1 MADEKAEKKDEREY
15 IVPLRKGCDKTPYYR
30 RTKRAIRVLKL
41 FIIRHMKIYDKD
53 MNKVKVELAEMPAE
67 IKFRMEKEK
76 KRFIEKPKEEKA
88 EDKAKEEKK
97 EEVKED
103 IGEKDKV
110 EDKAKEEEKKEV
122 EKEKDKSVEA
132 AEKIREL
139 EQKKERKHEAKW
151 PKGLKHSV
159 RTASQNS
166 DKN

>member
-1 MADEKAEKKDEREY
+1 M
-15 IVPLRKGCDKTPYYR
+15 
-30 RTKRAIRVLKL
+30 
-41 FIIRHMKIYDKD
+41 FIIRNMKIYDKD
-53 MNKVKVELAEMPAE
+53 MNKVKIDRYLNEEIGFRNEHPPAKIKVRARREGDIVKVELAEMPAE

-76 KRFIEKPKEEKA
+76 KRFIEKPKEDKA